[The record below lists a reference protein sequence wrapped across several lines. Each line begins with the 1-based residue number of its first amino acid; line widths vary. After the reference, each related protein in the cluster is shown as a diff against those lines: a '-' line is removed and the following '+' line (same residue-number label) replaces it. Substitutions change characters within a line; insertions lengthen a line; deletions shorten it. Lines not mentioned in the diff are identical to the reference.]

1 MDRRFEVRKRDI
13 LAGCRLSP
21 GELEGARERLREFVA
36 PFAGKLARAEQE
48 EHAREYVEG
57 LVSDL
62 ETKNAESIAYLH
74 GRGRKTMQHFLGES
88 AWDPEPMIDELAREV
103 ADGIGEPDAVIA

>member
-1 MDRRFEVRKRDI
+1 MDRRFEVRKGEL

-21 GELEGARERLREFVA
+21 DELEGAHGRLREFVA
-36 PFAGKLARAEQE
+36 SFAEKLARAEQK

-74 GRGRKTMQHFLGES
+74 GLDRKAIQHFLS
-88 AWDPEPMIDELAREV
+88 SQASPHYILLPLPYWSLYP
-103 ADGIGEPDAVIA
+103 